1 MGSFFKDDKY
11 EGMDFLTQA
20 VRPLLWEP
28 HEKFIQVPDEIEIEM
43 DFLKETGRNLSI
55 NMTTFLKKVSKDY
68 FGNSHDLYEVSKW
81 FSIEVEKDTYI
92 DLEKQE
98 IIGSVKLVKKSTEI
112 SEQEILDYL
121 AGQTFMDYRRRV
133 QGEAKRAR
141 EIMELLGTTPE
152 SKKNSYNT
160 LKNQVKD
167 IIRENKLKIYNGNLI
182 LKMASWIER
191 YVLDEDLQALANF
204 SKLKVM
210 THKNEPIYS
219 MKEIV

>member
-1 MGSFFKDDKY
+1 
-11 EGMDFLTQA
+11 
-20 VRPLLWEP
+20 
-28 HEKFIQVPDEIEIEM
+28 
-43 DFLKETGRNLSI
+43 
-55 NMTTFLKKVSKDY
+55 
-68 FGNSHDLYEVSKW
+68 
-81 FSIEVEKDTYI
+81 
-92 DLEKQE
+92 
-98 IIGSVKLVKKSTEI
+98 
-112 SEQEILDYL
+112 
-121 AGQTFMDYRRRV
+121 MDYRRRV